1 MKKQKTKREIIN
13 LSDHDKLINLIS
25 IHNEKDVN
33 LLLQSVDRV
42 FIEVFDFKKKDL
54 PWLSNNSEA
63 EWDNVI
69 RKVRLSIFKLY
80 YEYVRREGLSLMKNY
95 IKNKIKD
102 RLTYCQDWKH
112 SIDLY
117 LANKEITQQADKEF
131 YKTRPIL
138 KLVLDIY
145 FLPYNLW
152 RLLRYLRIK
161 HDYQKNEIEIEI
173 LNKQIKGNENQK

>member
-1 MKKQKTKREIIN
+1 
-13 LSDHDKLINLIS
+13 
-25 IHNEKDVN
+25 
-33 LLLQSVDRV
+33 
-42 FIEVFDFKKKDL
+42 
-54 PWLSNNSEA
+54 
-63 EWDNVI
+63 
-69 RKVRLSIFKLY
+69 
-80 YEYVRREGLSLMKNY
+80 MKNY

-161 HDYQKNEIEIEI
+161 HDYQKNEIEIKV

>member
-1 MKKQKTKREIIN
+1 MK
-13 LSDHDKLINLIS
+13 S
-25 IHNEKDVN
+25 
-33 LLLQSVDRV
+33 
-42 FIEVFDFKKKDL
+42 
-54 PWLSNNSEA
+54 
-63 EWDNVI
+63 
-69 RKVRLSIFKLY
+69 
-80 YEYVRREGLSLMKNY
+80 Y

-161 HDYQKNEIEIEI
+161 HDYQKNEIEIKV

>member
-1 MKKQKTKREIIN
+1 
-13 LSDHDKLINLIS
+13 
-25 IHNEKDVN
+25 
-33 LLLQSVDRV
+33 
-42 FIEVFDFKKKDL
+42 
-54 PWLSNNSEA
+54 
-63 EWDNVI
+63 
-69 RKVRLSIFKLY
+69 
-80 YEYVRREGLSLMKNY
+80 MKNY

>member
-1 MKKQKTKREIIN
+1 
-13 LSDHDKLINLIS
+13 
-25 IHNEKDVN
+25 
-33 LLLQSVDRV
+33 
-42 FIEVFDFKKKDL
+42 
-54 PWLSNNSEA
+54 
-63 EWDNVI
+63 
-69 RKVRLSIFKLY
+69 
-80 YEYVRREGLSLMKNY
+80 MKNY

-102 RLTYCQDWKH
+102 RLTYCQDWKN

-117 LANKEITQQADKEF
+117 LANKEITQQADREF

-138 KLVLDIY
+138 KLILDIY

-161 HDYQKNEIEIEI
+161 HDYQKNEIEIKV